1 MKPATFTETAI
12 LYEGMIVN
20 QIKKLGIRQ
29 DYEEYYQCGL
39 IGLWYAYER
48 YDAKKG
54 SFPAYAVVTVRGYIL
69 VRLNKECVVQE
80 RYVCVGEYDE
90 RFESKDAELG
100 AQDFMS
106 VLNERERHIISE
118 RFFAGKTMGE
128 IACETGMTYY
138 QTRWLYRQALE
149 KMRDSVRG

>member
-1 MKPATFTETAI
+1 MKPETFTETVV

-20 QIKKLGIRQ
+20 QIKKLGIYQ

-48 YDAKKG
+48 FDAEKG

-69 VRLNKECVVQE
+69 ERLKKECVVQE
-80 RYVCVGEYDE
+80 RYVCTDQYEE
-90 RFESKDAELG
+90 RFECEDAG
-100 AQDFMS
+100 TRAKDFMS
-106 VLNERERHIISE
+106 VLDERERHIISE
-118 RFFAGKTMGE
+118 RFFVGKTMGE
-128 IACETGMTYY
+128 IANEIGMTYY
-138 QTRWLYRQALE
+138 QVRWLYRQALE